1 MADPLSIAGTV
12 VGIVSLGLQVS
23 QGLINYMQVKTLQR
37 PKQESPDAWYLIQE
51 LSSVQFEDNCDCWC
65 NETNRGCS
73 PMKLFLK
80 SVLDERHS
88 GVKVDSN
95 ILQQV
100 ILRHK
105 MLEESHSGQGENPPG
120 FVTEVLRLLT
130 FEALDMTHTCCS
142 FEAISDDIVIDL
154 VSTASCKPAAIFS
167 CRAEKAQ
174 EIRSCAEER
183 SSARLLEDLMTEF
196 TLQLRRQGS
205 DAKAF
210 EHFVA
215 GYWRRR
221 MSDIYHPDPQV
232 LSEMKQHQAFRGLKA
247 SSDAETCKSL
257 VKNS

>member
-1 MADPLSIAGTV
+1 
-12 VGIVSLGLQVS
+12 
-23 QGLINYMQVKTLQR
+23 
-37 PKQESPDAWYLIQE
+37 
-51 LSSVQFEDNCDCWC
+51 
-65 NETNRGCS
+65 
-73 PMKLFLK
+73 
-80 SVLDERHS
+80 
-88 GVKVDSN
+88 
-95 ILQQV
+95 
-100 ILRHK
+100 

-247 SSDAETCKSL
+247 SSDAEIFKSL
-257 VKNS
+257 VLRLLGNDFNLAQFDIPEDDNISQSKEECLSDSRAFCEYCPIHDTNSGGRVSGGDGSIEELP